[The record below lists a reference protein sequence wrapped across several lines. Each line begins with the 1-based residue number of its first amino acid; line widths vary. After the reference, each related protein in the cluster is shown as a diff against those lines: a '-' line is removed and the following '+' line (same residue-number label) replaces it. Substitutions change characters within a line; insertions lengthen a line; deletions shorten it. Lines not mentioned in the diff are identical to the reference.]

1 MYVHMC
7 KHTYFQYYAPVWIQT
22 HTYCMYANK
31 WKPKGDIC
39 KVSMHFACALT
50 LAAD

>member
-7 KHTYFQYYAPVWIQT
+7 KHTYHAPVWTQT
-22 HTYCMYANK
+22 HILYVRKQMETL
-31 WKPKGDIC
+31 GRDIC